1 MNIPVTHYDGYRAV
15 ANNCDRFLPFV
26 GGKGKEK

>member
-1 MNIPVTHYDGYRAV
+1 MNIPVTQYDLNPPA
-15 ANNCDRFLPFV
+15 ANKCDRFLPFV